1 MSSGIKRNFFFSSIL
16 TTANY
21 VFPLLTYPYVSRVL
35 GANGI
40 GICNFVD
47 SIVTYFLMFSM
58 MGITILGIRE
68 TAINKKQTEKLSEV
82 FSNLFVLNTI
92 FTIIVFI
99 AYVLF
104 CVFVSEMQEYKSL
117 AILGGF
123 KIIFN
128 YLLIEWFY
136 KGLEEFRYI
145 TLRTLCVKCL
155 YVFSVFLFVRDKED
169 YGIYYA
175 LSVFMIV
182 FNAVINVKHC
192 GK

>member
-82 FSNLFVLNTI
+82 FSNL
-92 FTIIVFI
+92 
-99 AYVLF
+99 Y
-104 CVFVSEMQEYKSL
+104 
-117 AILGGF
+117 
-123 KIIFN
+123 
-128 YLLIEWFY
+128 
-136 KGLEEFRYI
+136 
-145 TLRTLCVKCL
+145 
-155 YVFSVFLFVRDKED
+155 
-169 YGIYYA
+169 
-175 LSVFMIV
+175 
-182 FNAVINVKHC
+182 
-192 GK
+192 